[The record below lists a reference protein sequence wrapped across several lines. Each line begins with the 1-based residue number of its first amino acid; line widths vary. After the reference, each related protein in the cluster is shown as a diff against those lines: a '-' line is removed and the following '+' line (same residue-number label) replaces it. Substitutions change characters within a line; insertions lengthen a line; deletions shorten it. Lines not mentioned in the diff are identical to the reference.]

1 MSTPPAPTN
10 KLFKISFKFPAAI
23 IAAATLTGL
32 LAGML
37 GYMEIESSITNAVD
51 ERVEIV
57 LASQKASLS
66 NYLAEIENDL
76 QQKSL
81 NIEIQQALVEFDA
94 AWVGMKNGQQETLQN
109 AYISSNPH
117 KLGEKEKLDFAPEKT
132 PYNLVHKNY
141 HPKIRDFLYA
151 RGYYDIF
158 LFNTDGDLIYTV
170 FKELDY
176 ATNLS
181 VGMYAETG
189 LGTVFQKAMKLDAGE
204 QVFDDFKP
212 YSPSNGAAAS
222 FIAQPVFSAAGERLG
237 VIAFQM
243 PIANINNTMKTHG
256 HLGENGETFIVG
268 DDGLIR
274 NDSVLNEEY
283 KILETTI
290 ATPLLK
296 EASFDSVQTNYD
308 EVFNGQHSIMTVT
321 NLKFHET
328 TWTLIAIQATEEVFA
343 PLVYARNNMLIIVF
357 GTLSFIA
364 VAGLFL
370 SNSITKPISKLTNRM
385 SSLSEGLLDAD
396 VEGADRKDEIG
407 EMAKAVLV
415 FKQNAEENVRSDA
428 SKQARLKEDKER
440 AEFLNTAI
448 EEFKTFSAEKL
459 DKVNIATNN
468 LETAAENLSNSAE
481 DMSEQSQ
488 KVQANVD
495 NTSANVGSAAAATE
509 EMAASI
515 SEISERAASST
526 TVAEDAKKKTKET
539 VDKIATLTESAKQ
552 IEQVVKLINEIAEQ
566 TNLLA
571 LNATIE
577 SARAGEAG
585 RGFAV
590 VANEVKSLAEQ
601 TSKATDQIANQITSM
616 QQDSGI
622 AAKAI
627 AEVEEV
633 IASLAESSI
642 GVAAAVEEQSS
653 VIGEISSNVANAS
666 NLSSQSAESMGVVT
680 EIIGTAKDI
689 SGEVSNL
696 AEDMKTQVGDLEND
710 ITEFLRKVSNG

>member
-1 MSTPPAPTN
+1 MTASYSYAN
-10 KLFKISFKFPAAI
+10 KFSKIAFKFPAAI
-23 IAAATLTGL
+23 IAAGALTAL
-32 LAGML
+32 LVGIL
-37 GYMEIESSITNAVD
+37 GYVEIESNITSAVD
-51 ERVEIV
+51 KRVEIV
-57 LASQKASLS
+57 LVSQKASLS

-132 PYNLVHKNY
+132 LYNEVHKNY
-141 HPKIRDFLYA
+141 HPKIRNFLYA

-158 LFNTDGDLIYTV
+158 LLNTNGDLIYTV

-176 ATNLS
+176 ATNLR
-181 VGMYAETG
+181 VGEYSNSG
-189 LGTVFQKAMKLDAGE
+189 LGTVFQKAMKLEAGE
-204 QVFDDFKP
+204 QAFDDFKP
-212 YSPSNGAAAS
+212 YAPSHGAAAS
-222 FIAQPVFSAAGERLG
+222 FIAQPIFSTAGERLG
-237 VIAFQM
+237 VMAFQM

-256 HLGENGETFIVG
+256 NLGETGETFIVG
-268 DDGLIR
+268 DDGLMR
-274 NDSVLNEEY
+274 SDSELNEEF
-283 KILETTI
+283 KILETKI
-290 ATPLLK
+290 SAPILK
-296 EASFDSVQTNYD
+296 VSTSDSVHTSHD
-308 EVFNGQHSIMTVT
+308 ELYNGLPSIMSVI
-321 NLKFHET
+321 NLEFQGT
-328 TWTLIAIQATEEVFA
+328 TWTLVAIQTSKEVFA
-343 PLVYARNNMLIIVF
+343 PLVSARNNMLIIVL

-370 SNSITKPISKLTNRM
+370 SRSITKPISKLTNRM
-385 SSLSEGLLDAD
+385 SSLSTGSLDAD

-415 FKQNAEENVRSDA
+415 FKQNAEENVKSEIG
-428 SKQARLKEDKER
+428 KQARIKADKER
-440 AEFLNTAI
+440 SEFLNNAI
-448 EEFKTFSAEKL
+448 EEFKTFSAQKL
-459 DKVNIATNN
+459 DKVNIATSN
-468 LETAAENLSNSAE
+468 LEAASQSLSSSAE
-481 DMSEQSQ
+481 DMSEQSR

-495 NTSANVGSAAAATE
+495 NTSTNVSSAAAATE
-509 EMAASI
+509 EMSASI

-526 TVAEDAKKKTKET
+526 TVAQEAKKKTKET
-539 VDKIATLTESAKQ
+539 VDKIATLSESAKQ

-577 SARAGEAG
+577 SARAGDAG

-601 TSKATDQIANQITSM
+601 TSKATDQIATQIASI
-616 QQDSGI
+616 QQDSSI

-627 AEVEEV
+627 ADVEEV

-680 EIIGTAKDI
+680 DIIGTAKDI
-689 SGEVSNL
+689 SGDVSNL
-696 AEDMKTQVGDLEND
+696 AADMKTQVGDLEND